1 MFSLQQMKFFY
12 LVWCNLKRKKLR
24 ATLTLMS
31 IVVAFVLFTLL
42 SALKLALVGGAVLAD
57 ANRLIVRHRVS
68 FIQLLPHSYLEQIQR
83 ISGVSTVSH
92 QTWFGGIYKDDAK
105 DQFGSFPVEPEIFL
119 PMNPEVSLP
128 EDQKQAWL
136 KNRTGAIIGR
146 SLAERHQWKIG
157 DRVALKSP
165 IWPNK
170 SGGAWEFDIV
180 GIYDGAK
187 KSADT
192 SAFLFRY
199 DYFDEARS
207 YGTGLV
213 GWYQVRVEDPKRAV
227 EVSAAI
233 DAEFANS
240 PAETKAETEGAMF
253 QGFAQQIGD
262 IGTIVTAILGA
273 VFFTILLVAGN
284 TMAQSVRERTQEL
297 GVLKAV
303 GFSNPLVLGVVLGES
318 LAITV
323 LGGLIGLAIGWAMVA
338 GVGNTSAIKS
348 FFPVFFVPV
357 RDLLIGVGLTAAL
370 GFVAGILPAI
380 QAMRLR
386 LADALRREG

>member
-1 MFSLQQMKFFY
+1 MKFLF
-12 LVWCNLKRKKLR
+12 LIWSNLKRKKLR
-24 ATLTLMS
+24 TILTLLS
-31 IVVAFVLFTLL
+31 VLVAFVLFSLL
-42 SALKLALVGGAVLAD
+42 SALKLALAGGVVMAD

-68 FIQLLPHSYLEQIQR
+68 FIQPLPYAYMARMAR
-83 ISGVSTVSH
+83 IPGVSAISH
-92 QTWFGGIYKDDAK
+92 TTWFGGIYQDPKN
-105 DQFGSFPVEPEIFL
+105 QFGTFPVEPDLFL
-119 PMNPEVSLP
+119 PMNPEIILP
-128 EDQKQAWL
+128 ERQKEAWL
-136 KNRTGAIIGR
+136 KTRTGAIVGR
-146 SLAERHQWKIG
+146 RLAERFKWKIG
-157 DRVALKSP
+157 DRVPLTSP
-165 IWPNK
+165 FVQSK

-187 KSADT
+187 KTTDT
-192 SAFLFRY
+192 SGFFFRY
-199 DYFDEARS
+199 DYFNEARS

-213 GWYQVRVEDPKRAV
+213 GWYQVRVNDPKQAT
-227 EVSAAI
+227 EVAAAI

-303 GFSNPLVLGVVLGES
+303 GFTNELVLGVVLSES
-318 LAITV
+318 LVISV
-323 LGGLIGLAIGWAMVA
+323 LGGLAGLAFGWLVVTGLAQA
-338 GVGNTSAIKS
+338 GFIRQYFPL
-348 FFPVFFVPV
+348 FFIPE
-357 RDLLIGVGLTAAL
+357 RDLIIGAVLALAL
-370 GFVAGILPAI
+370 GFVAGILPAL

-386 LADALRREG
+386 LAEALRREG